1 VNKDEIKK
9 VLLEAAGNPVSG
21 AVKEIADAQ
30 AEALERK
37 LSPKSAKAKETRVVE
52 SEETR

>member
-1 VNKDEIKK
+1 MNKDEIKK
-9 VLLEAAGNPVSG
+9 VLLEVAGNPTAG
-21 AVKEIADAQ
+21 AVKEVADAQ

-37 LSPKSAKAKETRVVE
+37 LSPKPAKAKETRIME